1 MKKLL
6 TISVLLL
13 GCGGSEFT
21 TVDSYGSFDTD
32 ASDASDDNVS
42 DSSSQVDSTD
52 KDSSTIDSYVDSA
65 KDSPTDSTTLDSPVD
80 SAKDSP
86 TVDPPVDS
94 HTEDSPI
101 DSPTEALECLP
112 GGEIIGDTCHYPE
125 PQCCYYMDCPPPTG
139 DYSCFGGE
147 CVYHTLPKSCKDD
160 SCQQWCVNC
169 YVPGEKNYQGTCNG
183 DSCEC
188 NEI

>member
-65 KDSPTDSTTLDSPVD
+65 KDSHTDSTTLDS
-80 SAKDSP
+80 
-86 TVDPPVDS
+86 PVDS